1 MHNITDNQNSFGYEF
16 LYKILLLILIINSAI
31 WIMSPIP
38 DDGDSY
44 LYANIIK
51 ELANSNNWY
60 ALTYH
65 GKDWLDNP
73 HFPFW
78 IGAICFKLFGS
89 NMIAYNLS
97 GFIFYLIGGYFCAKL
112 AKELYNREVAWIAT
126 IIYFSIT
133 RIAISAIYVR
143 AEIFLLAEL
152 TATAY
157 FGWRYEQSEH
167 LNIKD
172 LLGFSF
178 FSALAIMTKGIF
190 IVISIFGS
198 LFILWAIKKQYFKWL
213 SPKYLLSYLMIAI
226 FISPEILA
234 LYLQFDSHPEK
245 TIEIV
250 GNSYQNISGIKW
262 FFWGSQ
268 FGRFF
273 NNGYI
278 IHDVPVGGGYFY
290 FIPVFLEFFMPWSL
304 VFIYAI
310 ISYRKF
316 TKEYA
321 YLLASFL
328 ILFFLFSISKFQA
341 SLYITILFAFP
352 AIISA
357 NFLVSAIETA
367 KLVRLIKMHNIM
379 LLILLV
385 ILPFAFL
392 AISLNRAICIAI
404 ILISIAIYYIWLTVK
419 RSNITNICKLI
430 ILITIIFT
438 ILYNSMMAIKNTFFM
453 QHNIGR
459 EVAKSLILDT
469 DHDQKQE
476 LPIFYYGIDSSM
488 VVNELLFNTDRQ
500 IMPLNEIYDIRS
512 MNMLHFYLLTNAS
525 SEQKV
530 METFPKVSMID
541 HYEISRF
548 HGLHRTEHQLITLFR
563 V

>member
-1 MHNITDNQNSFGYEF
+1 MYNIDDTKNSFGYEF
-16 LYKILLLILIINSAI
+16 LYKILLIILIINSCL

-44 LYANIIK
+44 LYANIVK

-65 GKDWLDNP
+65 GKDWLDKP
-73 HFPFW
+73 HLPFW

-112 AKELYNREVAWIAT
+112 AKELYNKEVAWIAT

-157 FGWRYEQSEH
+157 FAWKYEKSEQI
-167 LNIKD
+167 NIKD

-190 IVISIFGS
+190 ILISIFVS
-198 LFILWAIKKQYFKWL
+198 LFVLWVIKKQYFKWL
-213 SPKYLLSYLMIAI
+213 SPKYLLSYLMIAFFTI
-226 FISPEILA
+226 PEILA

-250 GNSYQNISGIKW
+250 GNLYQNISGIKW

-278 IHDVPVGGGYFY
+278 IHDIPVGGGYFY

-304 VFIYAI
+304 VFICAI
-310 ISYRKF
+310 MHYRKF
-316 TKEYA
+316 TAEYS

-328 ILFFLFSISKFQA
+328 ILFLLFSISKFQA

-352 AIISA
+352 AIICA
-357 NFLVSAIETA
+357 NFLASITESKIV
-367 KLVRLIKMHNIM
+367 KLIKLHH
-379 LLILLV
+379 ILLLALLGV
-385 ILPFAFL
+385 LPFAFL

-404 ILISIAIYYIWLTVK
+404 GLIVIAIYFIWLTIRK
-419 RSNITNICKLI
+419 NNIPNICKLI
-430 ILITIIFT
+430 ILCTIIFT
-438 ILYNSMMAIKNTFFM
+438 VLYNSMMVIKNTFFM

-459 EVAKSLILDT
+459 EVAQSLILDR
-469 DHDQKQE
+469 DHDIKQE

-488 VVNELLFNTDRQ
+488 IVNELLFNTDRQ
-500 IMPLNEIYDIRS
+500 IIPLTEMYDIRS
-512 MNMLHFYLLTNAS
+512 MNMLHFYLLTTTS

-530 METFPKVSMID
+530 IATFPQVSVIAR
-541 HYEISRF
+541 YEISRF
-548 HGLHRTEHQLITLFR
+548 HGLHRTEHQLVTLFR
-563 V
+563 I

>member
-1 MHNITDNQNSFGYEF
+1 MYNIDDTKNSFGYEF
-16 LYKILLLILIINSAI
+16 LYKILLIILILNSCL

-44 LYANIIK
+44 LYANIVK

-60 ALTYH
+60 TLTYH
-65 GKDWLDNP
+65 GKDWLDKP
-73 HFPFW
+73 HLPFW

-112 AKELYNREVAWIAT
+112 AKELYSKEVAWIAT

-157 FGWRYEQSEH
+157 FGWRYEKSERI
-167 LNIKD
+167 NIKD

-198 LFILWAIKKQYFKWL
+198 LFVLWVIKKQYFKWL
-213 SPKYLLSYLMIAI
+213 NPKYLLSYLMIAV
-226 FISPEILA
+226 FTTPEILA

-250 GNSYQNISGIKW
+250 GNLYQNISGIKW

-304 VFIYAI
+304 VFICAI
-310 ISYRKF
+310 MHYRKF
-316 TKEYA
+316 TAEYS

-328 ILFFLFSISKFQA
+328 ILFLLFSVSKFQA

-352 AIISA
+352 AIICA
-357 NFLVSAIETA
+357 NFLASIPESKIV
-367 KLVRLIKMHNIM
+367 KLIKIHHIL

-385 ILPFAFL
+385 VLPFAFL

-404 ILISIAIYYIWLTVK
+404 VLIVIAIYFIWLTVRK
-419 RSNITNICKLI
+419 NNIPNICKLI
-430 ILITIIFT
+430 ILCTIIFT
-438 ILYNSMMAIKNTFFM
+438 VLYNSMMIIKNTFFM

-459 EVAKSLILDT
+459 EVAQSLILDR
-469 DHDQKQE
+469 DHDIKQE

-500 IMPLNEIYDIRS
+500 IMPLTEMYDIRS
-512 MNMLHFYLLTNAS
+512 MNMLHFYLLATTS

-530 METFPKVSMID
+530 IATFPQVSVIGR
-541 HYEISRF
+541 YEISRF
-548 HGLHRTEHQLITLFR
+548 HGLHRTEHQLVTLFR
-563 V
+563 I